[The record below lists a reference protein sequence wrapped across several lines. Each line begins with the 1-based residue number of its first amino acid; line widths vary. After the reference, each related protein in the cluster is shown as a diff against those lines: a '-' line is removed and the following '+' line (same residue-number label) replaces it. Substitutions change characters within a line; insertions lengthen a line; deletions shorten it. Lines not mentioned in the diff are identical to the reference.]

1 MKDYNQPKGA
11 IMMKEYVQ
19 AFKQYAE
26 FSGRSR
32 RRDYWMFILIHTI
45 ITIVVTLVA
54 FIGIMIGILLV
65 SGALWIAGVSYYG
78 SLILLFVY
86 YAATLIPSLAIAT
99 RRLHDIGYSG
109 WYLLLLLIPIVGA
122 IILLIFMIR
131 GSQPGDNQF
140 GPEPMG

>member
-1 MKDYNQPKGA
+1 LKDYNEPKGE

-26 FSGRSR
+26 FSGRSG

-131 GSQPGDNQF
+131 GSQPGHNQY
-140 GPEPMG
+140 GPALS

>member
-1 MKDYNQPKGA
+1 LKDYNEPKGA

-26 FSGRSR
+26 FSGRSG

-45 ITIVVTLVA
+45 ITIVVTLLA
-54 FIGIMIGILLV
+54 GLGIMIGILLV
-65 SGALWIAGVSYYG
+65 SGALWVAGVSYYG
-78 SLILLFVY
+78 SITLVLIY

-109 WYLLLLLIPIVGA
+109 RYLLLLFIPIVGA
-122 IILLIFMIR
+122 IILFIFTIR
-131 GSQPGDNQF
+131 GSQPGHNQY
-140 GPEPMG
+140 GPALS

>member
-1 MKDYNQPKGA
+1 
-11 IMMKEYVQ
+11 MMKEYVQ

>member
-1 MKDYNQPKGA
+1 
-11 IMMKEYVQ
+11 MMKEYVQ

-26 FSGRSR
+26 FSGRSG

-131 GSQPGDNQF
+131 GSQPGHNQY
-140 GPEPMG
+140 GPALS